1 MRGCAKATPMTS
13 RPCLLHGLDALAHR
27 AHEHALCIRRVGDV
41 VHFGRR
47 PRELG
52 WGPSAGRQSSSSP
65 LEWPT

>member
-13 RPCLLHGLDALAHR
+13 RPCLLHGLGALAHR

-41 VHFGRR
+41 VHFGHR

-52 WGPSAGRQSSSSP
+52 GVPAPGGNLRARP
-65 LEWPT
+65 